1 MSNFNPKNREIKMTK
16 SPGKEKFHF
25 DIIFIRLDQI
35 QHQKSL
41 KVILESMKHWINSNW
56 QEFPRLCWHDRH
68 LHALFWN
75 DVYQQGNVEVQSTI
89 NQTVAKNWTE
99 LDLVAPSQK
108 DQKDSKRL

>member
-41 KVILESMKHWINSNW
+41 KVILESMKHWINSN
-56 QEFPRLCWHDRH
+56 
-68 LHALFWN
+68 
-75 DVYQQGNVEVQSTI
+75 
-89 NQTVAKNWTE
+89 
-99 LDLVAPSQK
+99 
-108 DQKDSKRL
+108 